1 VCQRAPSSLF
11 HTIEIKNG
19 IAILYFGLFL
29 GYYMYADATFGSQGY
44 VTAVTFPEFNTT
56 GSRNLRFKYHM
67 YGNDTGTLLVK
78 AKLKGDNSVLSLWS
92 LSGNQDNDW
101 DQVCIPLNI
110 AAMTDVELS
119 FIAVRGNGPIGDIGL
134 DDVIVTEEE
143 CPRK

>member
-1 VCQRAPSSLF
+1 MKVLSDTPLYSAELPLFFLDVGPNLAHFIFKYFAEKNRNPLIRSL
-11 HTIEIKNG
+11 
-19 IAILYFGLFL
+19 
-29 GYYMYADATFGSQGY
+29 
-44 VTAVTFPEFNTT
+44 NTT

-119 FIAVRGNGPIGDIGL
+119 FLIFANSGKMTNLCSFSTFFALNFDKKLAV
-134 DDVIVTEEE
+134 E
-143 CPRK
+143 